1 MHVSPGRTESRR
13 SCHDWYFATSPGSG
27 GRGPTTLM
35 SPRSTL
41 MSCGSSSMEY
51 FRRMAPTRV
60 TRGSFRILNTGPLRV
75 LDHRAELEHLEGLAV
90 QPAPQLTEE
99 HWPP

>member
-13 SCHDWYFATSPGSG
+13 SCHDWYVATQHVDELRKLVDGILSQDGADAG
-27 GRGPTTLM
+27 H
-35 SPRSTL
+35 
-41 MSCGSSSMEY
+41 
-51 FRRMAPTRV
+51 A
-60 TRGSFRILNTGPLRV
+60 RILPHLEHGAVPLVERLEGPAALLRV